1 MLPTWW
7 LLNVVTDVT
16 RLMFSIFS
24 DGTCFCLLPSQECF
38 IFLFITPLRWGRKV
52 REQSA
57 ASFFFDLN
65 VSPENISRCNRQRL
79 FFPLFNQRIPSVAS
93 RRFDKRKMMF
103 RNCFL
108 APLLIGI
115 LSAERQKTGWC
126 YQSFFKVVPFPDGN
140 RICSSDPRRLT
151 CHYETGED
159 IVEYPLTKASDYCH
173 Q

>member
-1 MLPTWW
+1 MELVSACYHRRNVSYSF
-7 LLNVVTDVT
+7 LL
-16 RLMFSIFS
+16 
-24 DGTCFCLLPSQECF
+24 LLY
-38 IFLFITPLRWGRKV
+38 GGVAKY
-52 REQSA
+52 
-57 ASFFFDLN
+57 ASNQPHPFFFDLN

-103 RNCFL
+103 WNCFF

-126 YQSFFKVVPFPDGN
+126 YQSLFKVVPFPDGN
-140 RICSSDPRRLT
+140 RICSSDPSRLT

>member
-24 DGTCFCLLPSQECF
+24 DGTFFLPVTIAGMFHIPFYYSFTVGSQSTRA
-38 IFLFITPLRWGRKV
+38 ISRIL
-52 REQSA
+52 
-57 ASFFFDLN
+57 FFDLN

-126 YQSFFKVVPFPDGN
+126 YQSLFKVVPFPDGN
-140 RICSSDPRRLT
+140 RICSSDPSRLT